1 MGTGGKK
8 LPIRTVTMLKIL
20 SYLTTHERANKF
32 RIRTEGETGTQP
44 TTLNAIADLERDRLL
59 KKETIRGKKARGGKP
74 VELYGITGMGLIFL
88 LHHIKVVERL
98 HLTSFSYLVKNH
110 RKLLPKV
117 LGFWPLFEKVPGLE
131 KIARRNLD
139 WTVDT
144 GYSWSGSIV
153 WHGKDDR
160 KTDTPESTFFRTILD
175 PSLVQYPTGQRLSD
189 WKQSEWKIWLQ
200 AAERDRKFRTEIIS
214 AIEDENRHWGSFI
227 LNWQKI
233 IEDANEKKKQLQQ
246 LGSPTK

>member
-1 MGTGGKK
+1 
-8 LPIRTVTMLKIL
+8 
-20 SYLTTHERANKF
+20 
-32 RIRTEGETGTQP
+32 
-44 TTLNAIADLERDRLL
+44 
-59 KKETIRGKKARGGKP
+59 
-74 VELYGITGMGLIFL
+74 
-88 LHHIKVVERL
+88 
-98 HLTSFSYLVKNH
+98 
-110 RKLLPKV
+110 
-117 LGFWPLFEKVPGLE
+117 VPGLE